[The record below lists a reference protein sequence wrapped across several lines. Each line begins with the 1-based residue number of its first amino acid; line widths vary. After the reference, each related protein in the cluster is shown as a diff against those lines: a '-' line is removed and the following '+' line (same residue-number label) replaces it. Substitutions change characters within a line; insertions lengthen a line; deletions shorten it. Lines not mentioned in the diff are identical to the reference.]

1 MGRNAISDTQ
11 ILEAALDVLAQQG
24 YVGATTR
31 QIAAAAGIN
40 EVTLFRRFG
49 SKQNVLKIA
58 IEQEAA
64 ALAAAGIE
72 YSGDVTADLL
82 RVVRFYQQIVHERG
96 PVIMVLMTEV
106 PRHQELRELMQTPM
120 AIMGSIIALIERYQN
135 EGVLIREPPLQ
146 AFTALVGG
154 LLLAGILQYA
164 QNEQFGE
171 PLDPELL
178 VRNYLAG
185 RMPSPAGCNAATPA
199 R

>member
-1 MGRNAISDTQ
+1 
-11 ILEAALDVLAQQG
+11 
-24 YVGATTR
+24 
-31 QIAAAAGIN
+31 
-40 EVTLFRRFG
+40 
-49 SKQNVLKIA
+49 
-58 IEQEAA
+58 
-64 ALAAAGIE
+64 
-72 YSGDVTADLL
+72 
-82 RVVRFYQQIVHERG
+82 
-96 PVIMVLMTEV
+96 
-106 PRHQELRELMQTPM
+106 M
-120 AIMGSIIALIERYQN
+120 AIMANIIALIERYQT

-178 VRNYLAG
+178 VRNYLTG

>member
-58 IEQEAA
+58 IEQEAVA
-64 ALAAAGIE
+64 FAAAGIE

-106 PRHQELRELMQTPM
+106 PRHQDLRELMQTPM
-120 AIMGSIIALIERYQN
+120 AIMANIIALIERYQT

-178 VRNYLAG
+178 VRNYLTG